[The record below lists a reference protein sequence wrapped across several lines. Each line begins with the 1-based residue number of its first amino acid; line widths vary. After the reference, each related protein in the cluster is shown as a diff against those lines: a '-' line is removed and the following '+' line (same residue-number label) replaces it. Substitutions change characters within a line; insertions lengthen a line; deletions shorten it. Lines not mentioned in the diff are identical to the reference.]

1 MPQTKRNG
9 FEEYKTQ
16 HIPESIFFDLDDNS
30 DKNTNLPHMLV
41 DISQW
46 EKIISKMNKDSNYFI
61 KMYNKNEAKI
71 GRKMGHIT
79 VITKDIE
86 KTIIKINQLI
96 D

>member
-1 MPQTKRNG
+1 MKNLLG
-9 FEEYKTQ
+9 E
-16 HIPESIFFDLDDNS
+16 FFINKD
-30 DKNTNLPHMLV
+30 H
-41 DISQW
+41 
-46 EKIISKMNKDSNYFI
+46 EKIISKMNKNSNYFI

-86 KTIIKINQLI
+86 KTIIKINQLV